1 MKPTNDQI
9 KEISSELDLGLLC
22 FYHIPTG
29 RVISYPDP
37 DDPDVDPEPWQ
48 EDMDFVAVEREQVV
62 QFERMTSSEEF
73 RIMEAF
79 VQTVPNIHV
88 QSRLLQALENRKPFR
103 HFKQLIDASAYR
115 QDWFSFRDQAHV
127 DHVREQVDA
136 RRW

>member
-1 MKPTNDQI
+1 M
-9 KEISSELDLGLLC
+9 DLGLLC

-29 RVISYPDP
+29 RIISYPDP
-37 DDPDVDPEPWQ
+37 DDPNVDPAPWQ
-48 EDMDFVAVEREQVV
+48 EDMDVVAVEREQVV

-127 DHVREQVDA
+127 DYVREQVDA